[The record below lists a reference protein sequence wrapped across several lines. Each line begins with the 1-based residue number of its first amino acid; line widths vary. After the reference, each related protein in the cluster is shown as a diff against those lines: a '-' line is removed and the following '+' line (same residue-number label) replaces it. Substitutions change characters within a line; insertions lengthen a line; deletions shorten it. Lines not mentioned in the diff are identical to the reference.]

1 MDLEAVESPIIVA
14 AAYSLEQLL
23 LMHALDMQQ
32 QIQEPLFLFLSVA
45 GLSV

>member
-1 MDLEAVESPIIVA
+1 MDLETVKSPIIVA

-32 QIQEPLFLFLSVA
+32 QMQEQLFLVLSVA